1 MQFNHAF
8 VDVAVFAYTSLTFI
22 CHHTMSRHLLPGST
36 RQLTNKI
43 AETIFFFCCFLGR
56 SCASGAK
63 FVFLR
68 VLGFLKSV
76 WISGCLEFHP
86 SSTVQYTGTDT
97 ALYVITSSFSLYCTR
112 TGNATPVYTAYPVFF
127 QFEGC
132 THRTPAVTTL
142 HILTVN
148 EIIFV
153 YLCDQHP
160 VRVTCRIYVYAPDQ
174 LEVPFLRISLI
185 DLFSVLFDLRVLI
198 HSFSL
203 LFNPHPPDCVTKGLA
218 SKRSVGNLLSRS

>member
-1 MQFNHAF
+1 MHTL
-8 VDVAVFAYTSLTFI
+8 VSHSFAITLCPVTYSLD
-22 CHHTMSRHLLPGST
+22 LLVSSPTKS
-36 RQLTNKI
+36 QKP
-43 AETIFFFCCFLGR
+43 FFCCFLGR

-174 LEVPFLRISLI
+174 LEVPFLRISVI